1 MITNLIVKFWI
12 KFTSSR
18 NSLQIRYAHMVK
30 VKVWYL
36 L

>member
-1 MITNLIVKFWI
+1 VIIKINIPSKKVK
-12 KFTSSR
+12 
-18 NSLQIRYAHMVK
+18 VK